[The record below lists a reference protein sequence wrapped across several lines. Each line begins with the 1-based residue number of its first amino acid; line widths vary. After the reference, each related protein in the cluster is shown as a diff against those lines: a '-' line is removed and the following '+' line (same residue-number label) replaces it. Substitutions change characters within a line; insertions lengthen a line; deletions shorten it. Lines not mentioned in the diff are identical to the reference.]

1 MRRNR
6 YYRKWLSGDRG
17 TLVLIALLVLAFP
30 VGLWLMWRE
39 AKWKIWLKAL
49 ITAAWTGI
57 IVLGIVVFTTTSFD
71 YDQGS
76 IIVTELVNDKR
87 MLAPLPPED
96 LPDTSQLLKS
106 ASETSSLISL
116 PTPTPVATRVYCND
130 NGKYYHL
137 AGCRYVYPHTPKVTL
152 NQAKNAGK
160 TACPICKPPK
170 EEIYGQE

>member
-116 PTPTPVATRVYCND
+116 PTPTPVAT
-130 NGKYYHL
+130 
-137 AGCRYVYPHTPKVTL
+137 
-152 NQAKNAGK
+152 
-160 TACPICKPPK
+160 
-170 EEIYGQE
+170 